1 MKDTS
6 DNAILSKKITSL
18 QRTIEERVDLV
29 DLIKLLLQRQEE
41 LKERTMAAERTLK
54 EHEEELERQRKL
66 VQSK

>member
-18 QRTIEERVDLV
+18 QRTIEERV